1 MKGVRIW
8 SFSIQYFH
16 VFRLILE
23 IPTQGEILLLIVIAK
38 LKYDFLLIVLIFRTT
53 ITFLMF
59 KKNNDLVLHE
69 DEIFHFF
76 T

>member
-16 VFRLILE
+16 AFRLILE
-23 IPTQGEILLLIVIAK
+23 IPTQREILLLIVIAK

-59 KKNNDLVLHE
+59 KINNDLVLHE